1 MDLFNQ
7 NAQVMVPDHA
17 EPKEA
22 LARTTMLCIA
32 AHQDDTE
39 IMAYHA
45 IGECYGKED
54 EWFTSVIATD
64 GAGSPRSG
72 LYSEY
77 TNEQMR
83 LLRMR
88 EQNNAAIV
96 GGYSM
101 QIQLGYTSG
110 QVKDPEQHDLTG
122 DIIKILLV
130 CKPKIVLTHNLADR
144 HETHVSTALRTI
156 FALRNIPDDVKP
168 EKVYAM
174 EVWRSLDWLNDE
186 DKLIFDTAMHPNIAN
201 AVLGVFDS
209 QICGGKRYDLAA
221 IGRRRANAT
230 FLASHGVDRVEEAA
244 YGMDITELMAS
255 DADPGEFISRRIDA
269 FKNNVLS
276 KIKNHW

>member
-7 NAQVMVPDHA
+7 NAQVMVPDHTD
-17 EPKEA
+17 PKDA
-22 LARTTMLCIA
+22 LARTTMLCVA

-45 IGECYGKED
+45 IGECYGRQD
-54 EWFTSVIATD
+54 EWFTSIIATD

-72 LYSEY
+72 LYNEY

-83 LLRMR
+83 ALRAT
-88 EQNNAAIV
+88 EQNNAAVV

-110 QVKDPEQHDLTG
+110 QVKDPDQQDLTG
-122 DIIKILLV
+122 DLIKIISV
-130 CKPKIVLTHNLADR
+130 CKPKVVLTHNLADR
-144 HETHVSTALRTI
+144 HATHVSTALRTI
-156 FALRNIPDDVKP
+156 FALRNVPEEARP

-174 EVWRSLDWLNDE
+174 EVWRSLDWLEDQ
-186 DKLIFDTAMHPNIAN
+186 DKLIFDTSMHPNIAN

-244 YGMDITELMAS
+244 YGMDITELMIS
-255 DADPGEFISRRIDA
+255 DADPAEFIAKRIDA
-269 FKNNVLS
+269 FKNDVLS